1 MTDDFY
7 QSFENRYRGSR
18 ELIKSRLKVY
28 IEFVEPLLKKVSNG
42 VVVDLGCGRGEW
54 LELLRDHGINS
65 IGIDLDQNMLASCR
79 KLDLKVKKID
89 AIKYLQQLP
98 SESVAT
104 ITSFH
109 LVEHLEFDKLR
120 VLVSEAFRVLIPGG
134 LLIMETPNPENILV
148 STRNFYL
155 DPTHQRPLPSEL
167 LSFVSEFSG
176 FGRFKTVRLQESK
189 ELSQSLNPTL
199 YEVLDGVSP
208 DYAIVSQKQGAPN
221 LERALDLIFSKEYG
235 LTLNALTASYDE
247 AINLNSRQEL
257 EQRIGELNAHVS
269 DAEVRYAD
277 AEARVVHWH
286 FVADNLRQELD
297 RRINELT
304 ERLSE
309 AEGRYTDSEARV
321 VHWHFVADNLRQELD
336 RRINELTERLS
347 EAEGRYTDSEA
358 RVIHWN
364 GVADNLRQELD
375 RRISIFSEQLLEF
388 LSKLKQ
394 SDIEKNKLINE
405 LENISELA
413 SRYQHLSESRS
424 LEVERLESELRNILE
439 VNHHHWQLSENR
451 ATEIRRLEG
460 ELESIL
466 EVNHHHWQLSENQK
480 LEILALRG
488 SSSWK
493 ITAPLRV
500 VGGYARAALLAPKK
514 IINSFTNLAI
524 TKLDSSISKLMKMA
538 LKRPRLTNFLNKL
551 LTYFP
556 VLKYHFYVVAKKNG
570 LLFLKDKT
578 SNDLL
583 GTHSIG
589 DSDLSLISLRT
600 AKILNALNR
609 ALKQSEGK
617 N

>member
-321 VHWHFVADNLRQELD
+321 
-336 RRINELTERLS
+336 
-347 EAEGRYTDSEA
+347 
-358 RVIHWN
+358 IHWN